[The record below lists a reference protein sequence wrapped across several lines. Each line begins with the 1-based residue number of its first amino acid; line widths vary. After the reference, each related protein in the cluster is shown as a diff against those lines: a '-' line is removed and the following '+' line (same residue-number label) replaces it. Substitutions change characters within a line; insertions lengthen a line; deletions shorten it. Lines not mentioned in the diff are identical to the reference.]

1 VSDDSTVRRLI
12 VDAKE
17 MGHLLGDKSF
27 LGQLSATDTLQFL
40 RIHSTFFC
48 TDLSMSSF
56 DYEKVAVFFI
66 LYSNSPQQ
74 EKIGELFQLMATDLK
89 EGKGIF
95 RIVNDDSGKLDR
107 IFSIMIYLT
116 CRMSI
121 ENVLRD
127 EHRRKTLGKL
137 TVEIMTDLY
146 NMCN

>member
-1 VSDDSTVRRLI
+1 
-12 VDAKE
+12 
-17 MGHLLGDKSF
+17 
-27 LGQLSATDTLQFL
+27 
-40 RIHSTFFC
+40 
-48 TDLSMSSF
+48 
-56 DYEKVAVFFI
+56 
-66 LYSNSPQQ
+66 
-74 EKIGELFQLMATDLK
+74 
-89 EGKGIF
+89 
-95 RIVNDDSGKLDR
+95 VNDDSGKLDR